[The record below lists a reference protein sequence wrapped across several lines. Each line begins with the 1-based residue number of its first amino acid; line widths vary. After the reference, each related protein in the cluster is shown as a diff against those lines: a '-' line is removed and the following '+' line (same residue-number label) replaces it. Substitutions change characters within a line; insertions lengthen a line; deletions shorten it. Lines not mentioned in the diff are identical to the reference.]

1 MAAEK
6 IEISKF
12 NFWLITALL
21 TALIVGAGT
30 WATSINNQMVKGQIS
45 RATMQATL
53 VSVDTRLKDYLALA
67 GELHAMEAD
76 MREIKVNTDANT
88 KELALVRGLGFLVDA
103 QEQRMRRMEDKHVIL
118 SNTITDLQKRSD

>member
-45 RATMQATL
+45 RATMQTTL

-67 GELHAMEAD
+67 GELHALEAD
-76 MREIKVNTDANT
+76 MREIKVNTDTNT
-88 KELALVRGLGFLVDA
+88 KELALGKGLSFQVEA
-103 QEQRMRRMEDKHVIL
+103 HNQRLRRMEDKCITL
-118 SNTITDLQKRSD
+118 ENSITALQNKSN

>member
-1 MAAEK
+1 MAVEK

-30 WATSINNQMVKGQIS
+30 WATSINSQMVKGQVS
-45 RATMQATL
+45 RATMQTTL

-88 KELALVRGLGFLVDA
+88 KELVLVRGLGFLVEA
-103 QEQRMRRMEDKHVIL
+103 QEQRIRRMEDNCVII
-118 SNTITDLQKRSD
+118 SNSVTDLQKQQD